1 MSVSDENVRNSFTK
15 LSYLDEYNAKKLIDL
30 LNSDLKQTTNEY
42 NSFCRLIN
50 DRLLIQNNLQ
60 FSYEPISSSFNR
72 RTRLQFMANIRN
84 LDRAFANLVG
94 LLNRSP
100 FKKLDKGLIVPY
112 DFHAYIDIGI
122 KLTKDEINSY
132 IKQVE
137 TVLKELFDFK
147 VKYRLND

>member
-1 MSVSDENVRNSFTK
+1 MGETSILK
-15 LSYLDEYNAKKLIDL
+15 YLEKTSPQALIDV
-30 LNSDLKQTTNEY
+30 LNSDLEQTANQY

-50 DRLLIQNNLQ
+50 DRLSIQNNLQ
-60 FSYEPISSSFNR
+60 FSHEPIIPSFNR
-72 RTRLQFMANIRN
+72 QTRLQLMTNIRN
-84 LDRAFANLVG
+84 LDRAFANLAR
-94 LLNRSP
+94 LLNHSP

-137 TVLKELFDFK
+137 NVLKELFDFK
-147 VKYRLND
+147 AKYRLND

>member
-1 MSVSDENVRNSFTK
+1 MTTEKLKSSFLK
-15 LSYLDEYNAKKLIDL
+15 YFDKGSPQVFIEL
-30 LNSDLKQTTNEY
+30 LNSDFEQTTNEY

-50 DRLLIQNNLQ
+50 DRLSIQNNLQ
-60 FSYEPISSSFNR
+60 FSHEPISPSFNR
-72 RTRLQFMANIRN
+72 QTRLQFMTNIRN
-84 LDRAFANLVG
+84 LERAFANLAG

-122 KLTKDEINSY
+122 KLTKDEINGY

-137 TVLKELFDFK
+137 AVLKELFDFK
-147 VKYRLND
+147 IKYRLND

>member
-1 MSVSDENVRNSFTK
+1 MEETNILK
-15 LSYLDEYNAKKLIDL
+15 YLKKDSPHILIGL
-30 LNSDLKQTTNEY
+30 LNVDFEQTATNY

-50 DRLLIQNNLQ
+50 DRLSIQNNLQ
-60 FSYEPISSSFNR
+60 FSHEPISPSFNR
-72 RTRLQFMANIRN
+72 QTRLQLMTNIRN
-84 LDRAFANLVG
+84 LNRAFANLAG

-137 TVLKELFDFK
+137 AVLKELFDFK
-147 VKYRLND
+147 VKYRLNN

>member
-1 MSVSDENVRNSFTK
+1 MTT
-15 LSYLDEYNAKKLIDL
+15 KKLKSSFLNYFDKGSPQILINL
-30 LNSDLKQTTNEY
+30 LNSDFKQTANCY

-50 DRLLIQNNLQ
+50 DRLSIQNNLQ
-60 FSYEPISSSFNR
+60 FSHEPISPSFNR
-72 RTRLQFMANIRN
+72 QTRLQLVTNIRN
-84 LDRAFANLVG
+84 LDRAFANLAG

-122 KLTKDEINSY
+122 KLTKDEINGY

-137 TVLKELFDFK
+137 AVLKELFDFK